1 VIVFVTGASGFVG
14 AAVVRA
20 LCTRGEDVRVLLR
33 PGRTGPN
40 LQDLAVEQVTGD
52 LREVAG
58 FAEKLKGCSALYHI
72 AADYRLWA
80 RHPQDLYDTN
90 VTGTQDLIA
99 AAVQAGVQ
107 RIVYT
112 SSVAVL
118 GLHTDGSPSD
128 EDTPVALTDMIGHYK
143 RSKFLAEQSVQ
154 RLVAEQNA
162 PVVIVNPSTP
172 IGPGDVR
179 PTPTGRIIVEAAR
192 GRMPAYVETGLNVV
206 HVDDV
211 AHGHL
216 LAHDRGRIGARYIL
230 GGADMTLGAILRL
243 VAAETGKPA
252 PRVKLPHGLVMP
264 IAAISEALAQ
274 LTGKEPF
281 ATRDGVRM
289 ARKHMY
295 FSSAKAERDLGYVAR
310 PAAEAIKDAVAWF
323 GANGYLD

>member
-1 VIVFVTGASGFVG
+1 MTVFVTGATGFVG
-14 AAVVRA
+14 AAVARA
-20 LCTRGEDVRVLLR
+20 LCARGEGVRVLVR
-33 PGRTGPN
+33 PGRAGLN
-40 LQDLAVEQVTGD
+40 LQGLAVDPITGD
-52 LREVAG
+52 LRDVAT
-58 FAEKLKGCSALYHI
+58 FASHLKGCAALYHV

-90 VTGTQDLIA
+90 VTGTQDLIRA
-99 AAVQAGVQ
+99 ALDAGVP

-118 GLHTDGSPSD
+118 GLNADGRPSN
-128 EDTPVALTDMIGHYK
+128 EETPVRLNDMVGHYK
-143 RSKFLAEQSVQ
+143 RSKFLAEQAVHD
-154 RLVAEQNA
+154 LVTDHGA

-211 AHGHL
+211 AQGHL
-216 LAHDRGRIGARYIL
+216 LAHDKGRVGARYIL
-230 GGADMTLGAILRL
+230 GGADMTLGAILDL
-243 VAAETGKPA
+243 VAAETGKAA
-252 PRVKLPHGLVMP
+252 PRIKLPHGLVMP

-274 LTGKEPF
+274 VTGKEPF

-295 FSSAKAERDLGYVAR
+295 FSSAKAERDLGYAAR
-310 PAAEAIKDAVAWF
+310 PAVEAIKDAVVWF
-323 GANGYLD
+323 RSNGYLD

>member
-1 VIVFVTGASGFVG
+1 MTVFVTGASGFVG
-14 AAVVRA
+14 AAVARA
-20 LCTRGEDVRVLLR
+20 VLARGEDVRVLVR
-33 PGRTGPN
+33 PGRAGPN
-40 LQDLAVEQVTGD
+40 LQGLAFEHVTGD
-52 LREVAG
+52 LRDVAA
-58 FAEKLKGCSALYHI
+58 FADKLQGCAALYHV

-80 RHPQDLYDTN
+80 RRPQDFFETN

-99 AAVQAGVQ
+99 AAVEAGVP

-118 GLHTDGSPSD
+118 GLNADGSPSD
-128 EDTPVALTDMIGHYK
+128 EETPVVLNDMIGHYK
-143 RSKFLAEQSVQ
+143 RSKFLAEQAVQ
-154 RLVAEQNA
+154 RLVAERHA

-211 AHGHL
+211 AQGHL
-216 LAHDRGRIGARYIL
+216 LAHDKGGIGARYIL
-230 GGADMTLGAILRL
+230 GGADMTLGAILDV

-252 PRVKLPHGLVMP
+252 PRIKLPHGLVMP
-264 IAAISEALAQ
+264 IAAISEALAHF
-274 LTGKEPF
+274 TGKEPF

-295 FSSAKAERDLGYVAR
+295 FSSAKAERDLGYAAR
-310 PAAEAIKDAVAWF
+310 PADEAIKDAVAWF

>member
-1 VIVFVTGASGFVG
+1 MTVFVTGATGFVG
-14 AAVVRA
+14 AAVARA
-20 LCTRGEDVRVLLR
+20 LCARGEGVRVLVR
-33 PGRTGPN
+33 PGRAGLN
-40 LQDLAVEQVTGD
+40 LQGLAVDPITGD
-52 LREVAG
+52 LRDVAT
-58 FAEKLKGCSALYHI
+58 FAPHLKGCAALYHV

-90 VTGTQDLIA
+90 VTGTQDLIRA
-99 AAVQAGVQ
+99 ALDAGVP

-112 SSVAVL
+112 SSVATL
-118 GLHTDGSPSD
+118 GLNADGSPSD
-128 EDTPVALTDMIGHYK
+128 EDTRVTRNDMVGHYK
-143 RSKFLAEQSVQ
+143 RSKFLAEQAVHD
-154 RLVAEQNA
+154 LVTDHGA

-211 AHGHL
+211 AQGHL
-216 LAHDRGRIGARYIL
+216 LAHDKGRVGARYIL
-230 GGADMTLGAILRL
+230 GGTDMTLGAILDL

-252 PRVKLPHGLVMP
+252 PRIKLPHGLVMP
-264 IAAISEALAQ
+264 IAAISETLAQ

-281 ATRDGVRM
+281 ATRDGVRI

-295 FSSAKAERDLGYVAR
+295 FSSAKAERDLGYSAR
-310 PAAEAIKDAVAWF
+310 PAVEAIKDAVAWF
-323 GANGYLD
+323 RANGYLD